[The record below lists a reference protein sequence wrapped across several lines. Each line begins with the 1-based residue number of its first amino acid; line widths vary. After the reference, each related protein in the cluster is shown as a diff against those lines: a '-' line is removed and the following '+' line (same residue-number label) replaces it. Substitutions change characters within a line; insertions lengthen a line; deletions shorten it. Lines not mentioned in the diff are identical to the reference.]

1 MRAPDLDGRDEP
13 VVGVAGR
20 HAHVHDG
27 DVGKVGPDLQQQVG
41 RVVRASDDLVAGG
54 FEQRGDS
61 LSQQR
66 VVVRDDDPQPARL
79 VCTRFA
85 EHAVPRIL
93 AETERPVE
101 ARPGGGGTRTSAGG
115 DPTPSRRR
123 AQWAPPPSA
132 GNLIVMPLTLIEPD
146 TPPKPHLDAARA
158 GDHLDRLY
166 RAARAL
172 TGSAHEAEDLVQ
184 ETYARVL
191 SRPRRVDADKELGYL
206 MIALRHTLID
216 DRRRRRL
223 RAVALDELPIE
234 PVART
239 LRGQPEAEFAAREV
253 YDVIGRLPQPDR
265 EVLAAVDLAGL
276 SYREAADLLG
286 VPVGTVMSRLS
297 RARAKVGAQCGQW

>member
-1 MRAPDLDGRDEP
+1 
-13 VVGVAGR
+13 
-20 HAHVHDG
+20 
-27 DVGKVGPDLQQQVG
+27 
-41 RVVRASDDLVAGG
+41 
-54 FEQRGDS
+54 
-61 LSQQR
+61 
-66 VVVRDDDPQPARL
+66 
-79 VCTRFA
+79 
-85 EHAVPRIL
+85 
-93 AETERPVE
+93 
-101 ARPGGGGTRTSAGG
+101 
-115 DPTPSRRR
+115 
-123 AQWAPPPSA
+123 
-132 GNLIVMPLTLIEPD
+132 MPLTLIEPD

-172 TGSAHEAEDLVQ
+172 TGSVHEAEDLVQ

-191 SRPRRVDADKELGYL
+191 SRPRRVDPEKELGYL

-223 RAVALDELPIE
+223 RAVSLDELPIE

-253 YDVIGRLPQPDR
+253 YDAIGRLPQADR

-297 RARAKVGAQCGQW
+297 RARAKVGAQFGQCAA